1 MVTRISPICC
11 TQPPSLI
18 FGGRT
23 HVHVRE
29 EAVIITLPSANDIK
43 TRMLYNYEQ
52 DEQRQMFLQQ
62 TYVPQVY
69 NFS

>member
-1 MVTRISPICC
+1 MGVA
-11 TQPPSLI
+11 PSLHA
-18 FGGRT
+18 RMQ
-23 HVHVRE
+23 
-29 EAVIITLPSANDIK
+29 AVIVTLPSANDIK